1 MQTCG
6 LTRWVVV
13 GQLLIL
19 AALAPLGGCTPRK
32 TAAPAKDTALASR
45 IDHLVETFLT
55 TDDDAKEAPT
65 LAEARAIFEREGVPP
80 LAKVGD
86 AAAYGFVL
94 MNMLGQSPAFRVQFI
109 TRVREAATRHELPE
123 DAVVFAEARIS
134 QTAIEER
141 YKTQT
146 PSHPALRDQI
156 SGLIKDD
163 QAVREKAGFDLKK
176 MEEADRRTAGPL
188 KAIFD
193 RYGVPTFAMVGMEAA
208 KDFVVMV
215 QHQSPDFRTAV
226 LPKLKANVD
235 AGQAEP
241 GMYAMVYDRTQR
253 DQKRNQLYGES
264 LECASGKPL
273 TEAPIDDEANVN
285 IRRATMGLMR
295 VDLYARLVRLS
306 SPDVCGAVT
315 SKQ

>member
-1 MQTCG
+1 M
-6 LTRWVVV
+6 TRWVLVS
-13 GQLLIL
+13 QLLLL
-19 AALAPLGGCTPRK
+19 AALAPVEGCTPRK
-32 TAAPAKDTALASR
+32 IAPPAKDTALASR

-55 TDDDAKEAPT
+55 SDDETKEAST
-65 LAEARAIFEREGVPP
+65 LADARAIFEHEGVPTR
-80 LAKVGD
+80 AKVGD

-94 MNMLGQSPAFRVQFI
+94 MNMLGQPPVFRMQF
-109 TRVREAATRHELPE
+109 TASLREAATRHELPE
-123 DAVVFAEARIS
+123 DAVVFAEARVL

-141 YKTQT
+141 YKAQT
-146 PSHPALRDQI
+146 PSAPALRDQI
-156 SGLIKDD
+156 SRLIKDD
-163 QAVREKAGFDLKK
+163 QAVRERAGFDIKK
-176 MEEADRRTAGPL
+176 MEEADRRTGGPL
-188 KAIFD
+188 KALFD
-193 RYGVPTFAMVGMEAA
+193 RHGVPTFDMVGIQAA

-253 DQKRNQLYGES
+253 DQGRNQLYGEA

-273 TEAPIDDEANVN
+273 VEAPTDDEANVN

-295 VDLYARLVRLS
+295 VELYARLVRLS
-306 SPDVCGAVT
+306 SPDVCGPVT
-315 SKQ
+315 SQQ